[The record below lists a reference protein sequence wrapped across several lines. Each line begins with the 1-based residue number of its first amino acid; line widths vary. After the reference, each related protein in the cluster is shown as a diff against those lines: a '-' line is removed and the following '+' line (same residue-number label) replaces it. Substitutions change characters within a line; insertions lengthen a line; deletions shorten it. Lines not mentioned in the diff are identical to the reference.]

1 MVLVETQGD
10 ANIGA
15 VARSMACFGARELF
29 LVRPQAKVSKNAYDW
44 ATHGSPVLDACRT
57 VDRLEEALEGVS
69 LAVAMTARA
78 GKRRHRMVT
87 PAELSESVLPLFP
100 DGPLALVFGN
110 EVSGLANQHLDL
122 CQRRV
127 NIPTQPEHSSLN
139 LAHSVTVMLYELTS
153 RTGGE
158 IGGKPRKVAPAAERG
173 RMLHEVAAFLA
184 ENGYPSHQATLAEE
198 MTKLA
203 DMVERTQLEEWEIRF
218 LLGMLRHLR
227 NWQAGRLRGAP
238 GS

>member
-15 VARSMACFGARELF
+15 VARSMACFGAPELF
-29 LVRPQAKVSKNAYDW
+29 LVTPRAKVSKNAYDW
-44 ATHGSPVLDACRT
+44 ACHGSPVLDACRT

-69 LAVAMTARA
+69 LAVAMTARP

-100 DGPLALVFGN
+100 PGPLALVFGN
-110 EVSGLANQHLDL
+110 EVSGLANEHLDL

-127 NIPTQPEHSSLN
+127 RIPAQPEHSSLN
-139 LAHSVTVMLYELTS
+139 LAHSVSVMLYELTS

-158 IGGKPRKVAPAAERG
+158 IGGKPRKVAPAGERQ
-173 RMLHEVAAFLA
+173 RMLQEVGAFLA
-184 ENGYPSHQATLAEE
+184 ETGYPSHHAKLSEE

-203 DMVERTQLEEWEIRF
+203 DMAERTQLEEWEVRY
-218 LLGMLRHLR
+218 LLGMVRHLR
-227 NWQAGRLRGAP
+227 NWFAGKLG
-238 GS
+238 